1 MSIVK
6 LRRAKK
12 CIMLFVLCTYVLVV
26 NTHLI
31 QVKKKHHLC
40 LHTGL
45 KIRCNSRYC
54 ICTAQISSMQVK
66 SSNNL
71 GIIFFICLNKLLAP
85 FAFHRISNRNF
96 LTLCNFTDFFY
107 ENFAYCL
114 VMRVIAVDLV
124 LHSFCKT

>member
-45 KIRCNSRYC
+45 KSDVTRD
-54 ICTAQISSMQVK
+54 
-66 SSNNL
+66 
-71 GIIFFICLNKLLAP
+71 GIIFFKCPNKVLAPKGIHPKYYKHLKKVLNKA
-85 FAFHRISNRNF
+85 IW
-96 LTLCNFTDFFY
+96 
-107 ENFAYCL
+107 
-114 VMRVIAVDLV
+114 VDKPWTG
-124 LHSFCKT
+124 F